1 MEEKEIASNEGNA
14 PADNEGNAPAE
25 VTPSGN
31 RSGGCLR
38 NLVYVSVI
46 VFLGAL
52 SFVAITFAMG
62 MNKTNNEIV
71 EPVSNLVRQLTLP
84 VTPVILPNPAT
95 IVREIND
102 LARLETASFEFEKV
116 VTAETRQ
123 DVLWGALGESMVF
136 VAHGKVYAGVDFS
149 EMAVDDLQVYDPET
163 VYVYLPEVKIFED
176 IPVLDNE
183 KSFVADRD
191 TGLLTRADP
200 QLESQVRQAAEKA
213 IAEAADESEILERAT
228 INAQEFMSNFLS
240 GLGFENI
247 IFTDKPPKPAPP
259 FEQEVPKGFSITPEA
274 P

>member
-1 MEEKEIASNEGNA
+1 MEEKEINTDGANA
-14 PADNEGNAPAE
+14 PDEPTKSRNA
-25 VTPSGN
+25 
-31 RSGGCLR
+31 GCLR
-38 NLVYVSVI
+38 NLTYVSVI
-46 VFLGAL
+46 LFMGVL
-52 SFVAITFAMG
+52 SFVAIMFAMS
-62 MNKTNNEIV
+62 MNKTNDEIV
-71 EPVSNLVRQLTLP
+71 EPISNLVRQLTLP

-116 VTAETRQ
+116 ITAETRQ

-149 EMAVDDLQVYDPET
+149 DMAVDDIQVYDPET

-191 TGLLTRADP
+191 TGILTRADP
-200 QLESQVRQAAEKA
+200 QLESQVRMAAEEA
-213 IAEAADESEILERAT
+213 IEEAADESEILERANM
-228 INAQEFMSNFLS
+228 NAQEFMTNFLN
-240 GLGFENI
+240 GLGFETI

-259 FEQEVPKGFSITPEA
+259 FVQEVPKGFAVTPEA

>member
-1 MEEKEIASNEGNA
+1 MEEKETASIE
-14 PADNEGNAPAE
+14 ENAPAE

-102 LARLETASFEFEKV
+102 LARLETASFEFE
-116 VTAETRQ
+116 
-123 DVLWGALGESMVF
+123 
-136 VAHGKVYAGVDFS
+136 
-149 EMAVDDLQVYDPET
+149 
-163 VYVYLPEVKIFED
+163 
-176 IPVLDNE
+176 
-183 KSFVADRD
+183 
-191 TGLLTRADP
+191 
-200 QLESQVRQAAEKA
+200 
-213 IAEAADESEILERAT
+213 
-228 INAQEFMSNFLS
+228 
-240 GLGFENI
+240 
-247 IFTDKPPKPAPP
+247 
-259 FEQEVPKGFSITPEA
+259 
-274 P
+274 

>member
-1 MEEKEIASNEGNA
+1 MEEKEIATDGANA
-14 PADNEGNAPAE
+14 PDKMTKSRNA
-25 VTPSGN
+25 
-31 RSGGCLR
+31 GCLR
-38 NLVYVSVI
+38 NLAYISVI
-46 VFLGAL
+46 LFMGVL
-52 SFVAITFAMG
+52 SFVAIMFAVG
-62 MNKTNNEIV
+62 LNKTNDAIV

-116 VTAETRQ
+116 ITAETRQ

-149 EMAVDDLQVYDPET
+149 DMAVDDMQVYDPQT
-163 VYVYLPEVKIFED
+163 VYVHLPEVEIFDD

-191 TGLLTRADP
+191 TGILTRSDP
-200 QLESQVRQAAEKA
+200 QLESQVRIAAEKA
-213 IAEAADESEILERAT
+213 IEEAADESEILERAN
-228 INAQEFMSNFLS
+228 INAQEFMTNFLN
-240 GLGFENI
+240 GLGFETI
-247 IFTDKPPKPAPP
+247 VFTDKPPKPAPP
-259 FEQEVPKGFSITPEA
+259 FVQEVPKGFAVTPEA